1 MNQSLTFFKQFFS
14 MNHFRD
20 IFLSR
25 SLEICIRHSNC
36 YKENSSF
43 CERSKA
49 SVAPCQEEVE
59 LATRPDTIVSC
70 SSAQWICAADPL
82 CSTALDY
89 YNRFCRAMFRGKKCT
104 KRCHNSISILRRQ
117 KAAKKLG

>member
-1 MNQSLTFFKQFFS
+1 M
-14 MNHFRD
+14 
-20 IFLSR
+20 
-25 SLEICIRHSNC
+25 
-36 YKENSSF
+36 
-43 CERSKA
+43 
-49 SVAPCQEEVE
+49 APCREEVE

-89 YNRFCRAMFRGKKCT
+89 YNRFCRSMFRGKKCT